1 MNFKKLLVVGALSC
15 SLILP
20 SYAAVNSAYAVEFAD
35 TSGSQSET
43 SINKLVSLGVMKNPG
58 DAFDPEGELTR
69 IEFAYMVNQ
78 VMSLG
83 TGKKVAFKDLS
94 SKNSNYTN
102 TLKLVN
108 NGYLSVSKG
117 NVHPQ
122 NGVTYAEMSKAL
134 AQGLGLKKGWTNRPI
149 DFLFYL
155 VRKDVLD
162 IDVDLDEVVTR
173 EAAAVAF
180 DKFITLK
187 GNFTTDEGV
196 VVAVSD
202 KGFTLNN
209 GSDTTDYTFASNI
222 SIFVSDQA
230 ATAEDV
236 QIGSPA
242 TVVLNKKG
250 QAAFYG
256 GELLDAEEGALKL
269 TAAKWEIG
277 TFKKDVNLNAYVASL
292 PNNPTA
298 EFSIKLIDEYLKNGA
313 EFGAQTFFTK
323 DDEVT
328 AIYPYITK
336 VNKKD
341 ITVDGKK
348 LTVVLNASYKETLAI
363 NDEVKVTLDGK
374 EAKLEDL
381 KGKLEATITVE
392 KFGTVLT
399 IDATTKK

>member
-20 SYAAVNSAYAVEFAD
+20 SYAAVNSAYAVEFSD

-83 TGKKVAFKDLS
+83 TGKKVAFADLS

-187 GNFTTDEGV
+187 GNFTTDNGV

-209 GSDTTDYTFASNI
+209 GSDTTDYTFASNS
-222 SIFVSDQA
+222 SIFVGDQA
-230 ATAEDV
+230 VTAEDV
-236 QIGSPA
+236 QVGSPA

-250 QAAFYG
+250 QAAFYA
-256 GELLDAEEGALKL
+256 GEILDAEEGALKL
-269 TAAKWEIG
+269 TAGKWEIG
-277 TFKKDVNLNAYVASL
+277 TFKKEINLNAFVASL
-292 PNNPTA
+292 PNSPTQ
-298 EFSIKLIDEYLKNGA
+298 EFTIKLITEYLGNGA
-313 EFGAQTFFTK
+313 EFGSQTFFTK

-328 AIYPYITK
+328 AIYPFISK
-336 VNKKD
+336 VTNKD
-341 ITVDGKK
+341 IVLNGKQ
-348 LTVVLNASYKETLAI
+348 LTVTLAAAYKETFAI
-363 NDEVKVTLDGK
+363 SDDVKVTLDGK

-381 KGKLEATITVE
+381 KGALTATITAE
-392 KFGTVLT
+392 KFGSVLT

>member
-20 SYAAVNSAYAVEFAD
+20 SFAVTNNAYAVEFAD
-35 TSGSQSET
+35 TSGSQSEV

-58 DAFDPEGELTR
+58 DVFDPEGDFTR
-69 IEFAYMVNQ
+69 LDFAYMVNQ
-78 VMSLG
+78 VMSLSA
-83 TGKKVAFKDLS
+83 GKSVAFKDLS

-108 NGYLSVSKG
+108 NGFLSVDKG
-117 NVHPQ
+117 NVKPSK
-122 NGVTYAEMSKAL
+122 GVTYAEMSKAL

-162 IDVDLDEVVTR
+162 IDVDLDAVVTR

-187 GNFTTDEGV
+187 GNFTTEEGV
-196 VVAVSD
+196 VVAVTD
-202 KGFTLNN
+202 KGFTVNSAS
-209 GSDTTDYTFASNI
+209 GTTDYTFASNI
-222 SIFVSDQA
+222 SVFVSEQA
-230 ATAEDV
+230 ATTEDIQV
-236 QIGSPA
+236 GSPV

-250 QAAFYG
+250 QAAYYG

-269 TAAKWEIG
+269 TAAKWELG
-277 TFKKDVNLNAYVASL
+277 TFKKEINLDAFVASL
-292 PNNPTA
+292 PNNPEG
-298 EFSIKLIDEYLKNGA
+298 EFSIKLIDEYIKNGA
-313 EFGAQTFFTK
+313 EFGAQAFFTK

-328 AIYPYITK
+328 AIYPFVSKAT
-336 VNKKD
+336 NKD
-341 ITVDGKK
+341 IAINGKQ
-348 LTVVLNASYKETLAI
+348 LTVTLAAAYKETFVI
-363 NDEVKVTLDGK
+363 NDDVKVTLDGK
-374 EAKLEDL
+374 EAKLVDL
-381 KGKLEATITVE
+381 KGALTATITAE
-392 KFGTVLT
+392 KFGSVLT

>member
-1 MNFKKLLVVGALSC
+1 MNFKKLLLVGALSC

-20 SYAAVNSAYAVEFAD
+20 SFAVVNNAYAVEFAD
-35 TSGSQSET
+35 TSGSQGET
-43 SINKLVSLGVMKNPG
+43 SINKLVSLGVIKNPG
-58 DAFDPEGELTR
+58 DVFDPEGELTR
-69 IEFAYMVNQ
+69 IEFAYIVNQ

-108 NGYLSVSKG
+108 NGYLSLSKG
-117 NVHPQ
+117 NVEPQ
-122 NGVTYAEMSKAL
+122 KGVTYAEMSKAL
-134 AQGLGLKKGWTNRPI
+134 AQGLGLKKAWTNRPI

-196 VVAVSD
+196 VVAVSE

-209 GSDTTDYTFASNI
+209 GSDTTEYTFASNI
-222 SIFVSDQA
+222 SLFVGDQA
-230 ATAEDV
+230 VTAEDV
-236 QIGSPA
+236 QVGSPA
-242 TVVLNKKG
+242 TVILNKNG
-250 QAAFYG
+250 QAAFYA
-256 GELLDAEEGALKL
+256 GEILDAEEGALKV
-269 TAAKWEIG
+269 TAGKWNIG
-277 TFKKDVNLNAYVASL
+277 TFTKDMNLNAFVASL
-292 PNNPTA
+292 PNSPTQ
-298 EFSIKLIDEYLKNGA
+298 EFTIKLITEYLGNGA
-313 EFGAQTFFTK
+313 EFGAQAFFTK

-328 AIYPYITK
+328 GIYPFISK
-336 VNKKD
+336 VTNKD
-341 ITVDGKK
+341 IAINGKQ
-348 LTVVLNASYKETLAI
+348 LTVTLTAAYKETFTI

-381 KGKLEATITVE
+381 KGALTATITAE
-392 KFGTVLT
+392 KFGSVLT

>member
-20 SYAAVNSAYAVEFAD
+20 SFAAVNNAYAVEFAD

-43 SINKLVSLGVMKNPG
+43 SINKLVSLGVIKNPG
-58 DAFDPEGELTR
+58 DVFDAEGELTR
-69 IEFAYMVNQ
+69 VEFAYIVNQ

-108 NGYLSVSKG
+108 NGYLSLSKG
-117 NVHPQ
+117 NVQPQ
-122 NGVTYAEMSKAL
+122 KGVTYAEMSKAL
-134 AQGLGLKKGWTNRPI
+134 AQGLGLKKAWTNRPI

-196 VVAVSD
+196 VVAVTD
-202 KGFTLNN
+202 KGFTLNSAS
-209 GSDTTDYTFASNI
+209 GTTDYTFASNI
-222 SIFVSDQA
+222 SAFVSGQA
-230 ATAEDV
+230 VTTEDI

-242 TVVLNKKG
+242 TVILNKKG
-250 QAAFYG
+250 QAAYYG

-269 TAAKWEIG
+269 TNAKWNIG
-277 TFKKDVNLNAYVASL
+277 TFTKEVNLDAFVASL
-292 PNNPTA
+292 PNNQEA

-313 EFGAQTFFTK
+313 EFGAQAFFTK

-328 AIYPYITK
+328 AIYPYVSK
-336 VNKKD
+336 VTNKD
-341 ITVDGKK
+341 IAINGKQ
-348 LTVVLNASYKETLAI
+348 LTVTLSAAYKQTFAI

-381 KGKLEATITVE
+381 KGALTATLTAE
-392 KFGTVLT
+392 KFGSVLT